1 MDLIP
6 ITFHEKQE
14 GQLCAQ
20 HALNALLQGS
30 YFTAVDLSQLALQLD
45 EEEAAAMAESNI
57 NGVESEDFRRFKQA
71 GSVNY
76 DDSGFFSVQVICR
89 ALQVWNLELQP
100 IRSPEAAVAKSNP
113 SGEQAFICNLDEH
126 WFTLRRFGGSPN
138 RWYNLNSLFKE
149 PKYVS
154 ETYLGMFISQLEMEG
169 YSIFV
174 VLGDLAVCEADLLAL
189 QVPIP
194 PPGSLSTTA
203 HSHLPAKV
211 EDEAKGSPSELKPLS
226 GTGYSLSANSTLSE
240 TQIMAKSLAESLM
253 GKILG
258 SSANKS
264 TGGDSE
270 LDRAI
275 AASIAE
281 QDDNDEMLKRVL
293 KASLVVPSKTGDTT
307 SDTHPVASNVHP
319 TTDSLSETKSSD
331 PTLSVPVATTVPEM
345 TSQEL
350 MRLKRLERF
359 QANKPSS

>member
-57 NGVESEDFRRFKQA
+57 NGVESEDFRDSSKQA
-71 GSVNY
+71 RSITMIL
-76 DDSGFFSVQVICR
+76 DSSLF
-89 ALQVWNLELQP
+89 N
-100 IRSPEAAVAKSNP
+100 
-113 SGEQAFICNLDEH
+113 GEQAFICNLDEH

-211 EDEAKGSPSELKPLS
+211 EDEAKGSPSELKPFS

>member
-264 TGGDSE
+264 TGG
-270 LDRAI
+270 
-275 AASIAE
+275 
-281 QDDNDEMLKRVL
+281 
-293 KASLVVPSKTGDTT
+293 G
-307 SDTHPVASNVHP
+307 
-319 TTDSLSETKSSD
+319 
-331 PTLSVPVATTVPEM
+331 
-345 TSQEL
+345 
-350 MRLKRLERF
+350 F
-359 QANKPSS
+359 